1 MDYELDEKNLLKEK
15 LIKYF
20 RNLISRVLISII
32 LVLSLSILIKLDT
45 KYISLID
52 KYFFTDNLE
61 FTKINNWYNS
71 LFGNVLPQIDTEETL
86 VFSSNDLKTYQYSD
100 YLDGVKIHLSKNSPV
115 SILMGGIVVF
125 NQEYE
130 GFGSTIIVQGNDG
143 INYYYTNL
151 TNITVNLYDYLDK
164 DTLIGVTNEDYL
176 YLILEKNGEYVS
188 YESLLQ

>member
-15 LIKYF
+15 MIKYF

-71 LFGNVLPQIDTEETL
+71 LFGNVLPQVDTEETL

>member
-15 LIKYF
+15 MIKYF

-52 KYFFTDNLE
+52 KYFFNDNLE

-86 VFSSNDLKTYQYSD
+86 VFSGNDLKTYQYSD

>member
-1 MDYELDEKNLLKEK
+1 MNNMSDF
-15 LIKYF
+15 IKF
-20 RNLISRVLISII
+20 GDIDIINDLIS
-32 LVLSLSILIKLDT
+32 K
-45 KYISLID
+45 
-52 KYFFTDNLE
+52 E
-61 FTKINNWYNS
+61 H
-71 LFGNVLPQIDTEETL
+71 ET
-86 VFSSNDLKTYQYSD
+86 
-100 YLDGVKIHLSKNSPV
+100 
-115 SILMGGIVVF
+115 VF